1 MSKRRDYTK
10 FSHNAPEVSPK
21 PVIEETVEEVVEPVV
36 EPVVKTETGVVVD
49 CIKLNVRE
57 TPNTQAEIVCVIN
70 ASTNLVIDEAESTE
84 EFYKVCTESGAEG
97 FCMKKFI
104 KIIP

>member
-10 FSHNAPEVSPK
+10 FSHNAPEVAPK
-21 PVIEETVEEVVEPVV
+21 PVIEETVEEVVETI
-36 EPVVKTETGVVVD
+36 EPVVTTKTGVVVD
-49 CIKLNVRE
+49 CLKLNVRE
-57 TPNTQAEIVCVIN
+57 APNTQADIVCVIN

>member
-10 FSHNAPEVSPK
+10 FSHNAPEVAPK

-36 EPVVKTETGVVVD
+36 EPVIKTKTGVVVD

-57 TPNTQAEIVCVIN
+57 APNTQAEIVCVIN
-70 ASTNLVIDEAESTE
+70 ASTNLVIDEVESTE

>member
-10 FSHNAPEVSPK
+10 FSNNKPEVK
-21 PVIEETVEEVVEPVV
+21 IEPAVVETVEEVVEHI
-36 EPVVKTETGVVVD
+36 EPVVTTKTGVVVD
-49 CIKLNVRE
+49 CLKLNVRE
-57 TPNTQAEIVCVIN
+57 APDPQAEIVCVID
-70 ASTNLVIDEAESTE
+70 ASTNLMIDEAESTE